1 MSFGLHGQACT
12 GTHNG
17 FRPARLDRETLGLT
31 HKILWGISDLTIT
44 APEVSTK
51 LILLDTDHLCL
62 NGSRGDN
69 PGKKIKT
76 CVQKAKKA
84 HLHRRQASRDKAHNK
99 YKTSLPIILRA
110 TLVCVIHSG
119 VLTVRLLY

>member
-1 MSFGLHGQACT
+1 MSFGLHEHACT

-17 FRPARLDRETLGLT
+17 FRPARLHRETLGLT
-31 HKILWGISDLTIT
+31 HKILWGISDSTIT

-51 LILLDTDHLCL
+51 LILLDTDHLFL

-76 CVQKAKKA
+76 CVQKAEKA
-84 HLHRRQASRDKAHNK
+84 HLHRRQEV
-99 YKTSLPIILRA
+99 SLKRRTDRLFVQENVLLPLNA
-110 TLVCVIHSG
+110 TGQPS
-119 VLTVRLLY
+119 